1 MHICEHPNKLIFES
15 GHIRPTIA
23 EILWVKEKAKSK
35 TNLLKMYININVCI
49 NKVHNFKVEFSCEII
64 TKFFKFGQNFTR
76 RRITKIL
83 VYNMMLLW

>member
-35 TNLLKMYININVCI
+35 ANLLKMYININV
-49 NKVHNFKVEFSCEII
+49 S
-64 TKFFKFGQNFTR
+64 TK
-76 RRITKIL
+76 
-83 VYNMMLLW
+83 

>member
-1 MHICEHPNKLIFES
+1 MIFES

-35 TNLLKMYININVCI
+35 ANLLKMYINIDVCI
-49 NKVHNFKVEFSCEII
+49 NKVHNFKIEFSCKIFTE
-64 TKFFKFGQNFTR
+64 FFKYGQNFKG
-76 RRITKIL
+76 RRITKRL